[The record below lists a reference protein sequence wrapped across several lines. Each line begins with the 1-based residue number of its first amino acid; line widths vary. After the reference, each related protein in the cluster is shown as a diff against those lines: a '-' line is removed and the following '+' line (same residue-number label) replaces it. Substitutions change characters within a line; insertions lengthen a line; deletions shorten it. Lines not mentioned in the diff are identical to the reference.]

1 MFKTKCSLSQ
11 CARQRSSDQKSAIK
25 IPTTHAQG
33 YKYEKHKKK
42 NQTDKINTHFKKNT
56 LQPNT
61 QT

>member
-1 MFKTKCSLSQ
+1 MHRGINMKN
-11 CARQRSSDQKSAIK
+11 I
-25 IPTTHAQG
+25 
-33 YKYEKHKKK
+33 KKK